1 MVFGFLR
8 HRLQKAVGQVVI
20 AGGCNL
26 TFRNEQKKL
35 THITHGRL
43 KSVLVEFDDSEDRQ
57 I

>member
-1 MVFGFLR
+1 VVFGFLR